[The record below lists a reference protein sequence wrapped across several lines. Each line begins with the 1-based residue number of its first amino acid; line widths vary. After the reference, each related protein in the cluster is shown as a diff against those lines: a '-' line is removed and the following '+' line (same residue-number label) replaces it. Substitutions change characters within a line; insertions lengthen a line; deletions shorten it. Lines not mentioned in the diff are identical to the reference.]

1 MADRKSRRIP
11 PARQLIP
18 LTFRRDAAYPVR
30 IGAPTRQ
37 PLSRTLNHNHRR
49 NVKQLL
55 TLLVRSGAVVG
66 AFAAIGCSSQFHS
79 LAAGAPPAPLAAGLS
94 EPAAA
99 TPLQRY
105 LNDRSVARDD
115 SSRTYRPYIAVF
127 PFVDESGF
135 RAGIWELERETAGII
150 AAALDSIVIWR
161 IIPHD
166 AVIEACGSG
175 ELTDVQVF
183 TAAEKIGAD
192 IILEGTLV
200 DYNMK
205 RTQVGDPLLAG
216 YKSYKGVAEM
226 EVKARHVAGRVH
238 LTTLHSRQTVVSRGL
253 GIDLLGKPRE
263 RDEQFINLASMAFGS
278 EEFFATALGEATA
291 AAVTEMAAKLV
302 EELQP
307 DSIDLGDDE
316 TAEIISVHGDEVFIN
331 LGTENGLHP
340 GYRFDVFAAAG
351 PSDSTAIAV
360 VAVQDVIG
368 ARLSRVR
375 IVLASRE
382 ISAGDRIAIISPH

>member
-1 MADRKSRRIP
+1 MRIGRGSHEAP
-11 PARQLIP
+11 SEPNPP
-18 LTFRRDAAYPVR
+18 LTA
-30 IGAPTRQ
+30 IGD
-37 PLSRTLNHNHRR
+37 

-55 TLLVRSGAVVG
+55 TLLVRSGTVVG
-66 AFAAIGCSSQFHS
+66 AFAAIGCSSQFHAP
-79 LAAGAPPAPLAAGLS
+79 AASAPAPVSAGLT

-135 RAGIWELERETAGII
+135 RTGIWELERETARFL
-150 AAALDSIVIWR
+150 AATLDSIVIWR

-175 ELTDVQVF
+175 ELDDVQVF
-183 TAAEKIGAD
+183 AVAEKLGAD
-192 IILEGTLV
+192 IVLEGTLV
-200 DYNMK
+200 DYNME

-216 YKSYKGVAEM
+216 YKSYRGLAEM
-226 EVKARHVAGRVH
+226 EVKARHVAGRAH
-238 LTTLHSRQTVVSRGL
+238 LTTLYSRQTVVSRGL
-253 GIDLLGKPRE
+253 GIDLLGKPRKQ
-263 RDEQFINLASMAFGS
+263 DEQFINLASMAFGS
-278 EEFFATALGEATA
+278 EEFLATALGEATA
-291 AAVTEMAAKLV
+291 AAVNEMAARLV

-307 DSIDLGDDE
+307 ESIDLADDE

-340 GYRFDVFAAAG
+340 GYRFDVFAAAEPG
-351 PSDSTAIAV
+351 DPTPIAV

-375 IVLASRE
+375 IILASRE
-382 ISAGDRIAIISPH
+382 ISAGDRIAVIALD